1 MDLHAL
7 RHSQTVWRGAGR
19 VSSYPVAAGGGW
31 GGGRVKAQACRGRGP
46 QALGGRCSGSP
57 ETASPDGRQRGWNS
71 GQQVLGRGVFTCSPG
86 AFQRLLFLPPEGREG
101 LPGLIARPG
110 PRPQLPGQ
118 RQGLA
123 PSSGRGEK
131 RAASEAVGG
140 DWGARFQLTLESQA
154 LLSSVN
160 AGVRGLI
167 R

>member
-19 VSSYPVAAGGGW
+19 VSSYPVAAP
-31 GGGRVKAQACRGRGP
+31 GRGSRLRHAEGGDHRP
-46 QALGGRCSGSP
+46 SVAVALGLLKLPPQTVVSVAGTAASRCSVAECLP
-57 ETASPDGRQRGWNS
+57 A
-71 GQQVLGRGVFTCSPG
+71 VLGLSRDCCS
-86 AFQRLLFLPPEGREG
+86 FPPEGREG
-101 LPGLIARPG
+101 LLGLIARPG

-123 PSSGRGEK
+123 PSSGLGEK

-140 DWGARFQLTLESQA
+140 DWGARFQLTLESQT
-154 LLSSVN
+154 LLSLVN